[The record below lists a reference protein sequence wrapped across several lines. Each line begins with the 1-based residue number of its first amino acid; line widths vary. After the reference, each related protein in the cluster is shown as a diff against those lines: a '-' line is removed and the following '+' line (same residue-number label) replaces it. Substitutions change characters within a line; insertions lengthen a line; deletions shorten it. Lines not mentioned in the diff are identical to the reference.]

1 MVYFPFLHADP
12 AVLSLRRFRFR
23 CHCRR
28 PSRRQGRR
36 HVSVNHLT
44 VAPGGAAFACAA
56 GPMVCIFTA
65 VPNSPKQP
73 PTKRLLGPMDGTV
86 RGWAG
91 GRASGMRE
99 WAGGSRWKCASHGRQ
114 TVVDLRI
121 DRSFPPP
128 SPPWPQ
134 VESLRFDRRGNL
146 LATYNGGLSYWNFER
161 GRGAEGGGGE
171 AAQEKQ
177 ELPLPYAGAC
187 LCGDV
192 TPDLQYIVAGCHDAS
207 VHIYHFK
214 EQRGDG
220 VEMTEMTCGGY
231 EAKVTLV
238 DFSPD
243 GTRLASAGEH
253 ARTGAPVGQGG

>member
-1 MVYFPFLHADP
+1 M
-12 AVLSLRRFRFR
+12 
-23 CHCRR
+23 
-28 PSRRQGRR
+28 
-36 HVSVNHLT
+36 
-44 VAPGGAAFACAA
+44 
-56 GPMVCIFTA
+56 
-65 VPNSPKQP
+65 
-73 PTKRLLGPMDGTV
+73 
-86 RGWAG
+86 
-91 GRASGMRE
+91 
-99 WAGGSRWKCASHGRQ
+99 
-114 TVVDLRI
+114 
-121 DRSFPPP
+121 
-128 SPPWPQ
+128 
-134 VESLRFDRRGNL
+134 ESLRFDRRGNL
-146 LATYNGGLSYWNFER
+146 LATYNGGLTYWNFER
-161 GRGAEGGGGE
+161 GGGLLGGGAGGAAGEEGGDGSNS
-171 AAQEKQ
+171 AQEKQ

-192 TPDLQYIVAGCHDAS
+192 TPDLQYIVAGCHDSS